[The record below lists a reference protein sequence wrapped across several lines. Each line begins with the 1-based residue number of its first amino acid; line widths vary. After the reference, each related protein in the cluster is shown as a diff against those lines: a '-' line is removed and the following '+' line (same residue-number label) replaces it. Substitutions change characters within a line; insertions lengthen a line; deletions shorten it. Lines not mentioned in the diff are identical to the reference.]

1 MQILRPLRRTFDFI
15 DGKWSPGAGK
25 LQITEFAAAFRC
37 LPKNYLLICR
47 KD

>member
-1 MQILRPLRRTFDFI
+1 MQILRPLRRTFDFM
-15 DGKWSPGAGK
+15 DGKWSPAAGK
-25 LQITEFAAAFRC
+25 KPFTGFAAAFRC